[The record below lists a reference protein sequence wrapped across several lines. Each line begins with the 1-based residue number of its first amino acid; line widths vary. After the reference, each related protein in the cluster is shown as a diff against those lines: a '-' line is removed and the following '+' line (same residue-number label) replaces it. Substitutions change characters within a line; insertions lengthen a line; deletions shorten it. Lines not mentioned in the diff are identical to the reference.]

1 MSMKS
6 RRKRAIDALGGA
18 IFFTL
23 VAFTIAFLVTPILMV
38 LIMSFDGRE
47 FLGPFPPSSFSLQYY
62 ESLFGSRVYMAGL
75 KNTAIIAV
83 ASTVIACAV
92 GILAASALVRY
103 KFPGKA
109 SVEAFFM
116 SPLIVPGVILGFS
129 LLLFYSAI
137 GVLDGMWRIIFA
149 HALVSLPYT
158 IRVAQTSLAGIPSTL
173 TEAAM
178 SLGATERQAFF
189 SITLP
194 LARAGVLSSGVLA
207 LAHSIDEV
215 NVSIFLVDAYTT
227 TLPIALLS
235 NMRQQFDLTIAAAS
249 GVIILF
255 VVLLIVI
262 VDRLVGLDKV
272 IGGGVHDRAR

>member
-1 MSMKS
+1 
-6 RRKRAIDALGGA
+6 
-18 IFFTL
+18 
-23 VAFTIAFLVTPILMV
+23 
-38 LIMSFDGRE
+38 
-47 FLGPFPPSSFSLQYY
+47 
-62 ESLFGSRVYMAGL
+62 
-75 KNTAIIAV
+75 
-83 ASTVIACAV
+83 
-92 GILAASALVRY
+92 
-103 KFPGKA
+103 
-109 SVEAFFM
+109 
-116 SPLIVPGVILGFS
+116 
-129 LLLFYSAI
+129 
-137 GVLDGMWRIIFA
+137 
-149 HALVSLPYT
+149 
-158 IRVAQTSLAGIPSTL
+158 
-173 TEAAM
+173 M
-178 SLGATERQAFF
+178 SLGATERKAFF

-272 IGGGVHDRAR
+272 IGGGVHDRADR